1 MALLDLEKV
10 SFKDIQDSIK
20 EVYKNYSNY
29 KDYKLFSHYH
39 YINNKQVG
47 VVYGWFKENYL
58 NIDIIYVCDEYRKQG
73 IALQMIKAVINKIHN
88 KKDIDYIIIE
98 LVKYHNKYLL
108 FNTLINLNF
117 KLSLNYVFNNRC
129 IFYKNLTEV

>member
-58 NIDIIYVCDEYRKQG
+58 NIDIIYVRNEYRKQG
-73 IALQMIKAVINKIHN
+73 IALQMVKEVIKKARDKEN
-88 KKDIDYIIIE
+88 IDYIP
-98 LVKYHNKYLL
+98 
-108 FNTLINLNF
+108 
-117 KLSLNYVFNNRC
+117 LSKKCCKIYS
-129 IFYKNLTEV
+129 IMK

>member
-58 NIDIIYVCDEYRKQG
+58 NIDIIYVRNEYRKQG
-73 IALQMIKAVINKIHN
+73 IALQMVKEVIKKARDKEN
-88 KKDIDYIIIE
+88 IDYIIIE
-98 LVKYHNKYLL
+98 LVKYYGKYLL
-108 FNTLINLNF
+108 FNTLLNLNF
-117 KLSLNYVFNNRC
+117 KLCLNCLFNNRC